1 LPLLAGAVEERQ
13 QLATII
19 CTPGTTHRHHLNYSC
34 VIMISKPMSRVPDL
48 MTLAEAAELTRT
60 LGRAL
65 RSQALRRLCRLGW
78 MRCLKIGTGRR
89 ATYLVA
95 EADLREALATA
106 PRRGGYR
113 GSRRGAPKR
122 GDDDA

>member
-1 LPLLAGAVEERQ
+1 
-13 QLATII
+13 
-19 CTPGTTHRHHLNYSC
+19 
-34 VIMISKPMSRVPDL
+34 MSRVPDL
-48 MTLAEAAELTRT
+48 MTLAEAAELARA

-65 RSQALRRLCRLGW
+65 QSQALRRLCRLGR

-113 GSRRGAPKR
+113 GRRRAPKR